1 MTHSRNPSARH
12 RARAHRRLAPTERRC
27 ARLAKVVVLAIVAW
41 SLPAT
46 AAAAP
51 VYTFNHFI
59 DTYNS
64 SALAANNPG
73 QQSSPIDYD
82 FAYQSVHWQD
92 KNFGE
97 VHGHVHAGSLGI
109 YAHAYNNG
117 LYAPQRQ
124 EVGASF
130 TFDVMFASPTSDP
143 VDVVMNLALSGT
155 ISPPGGF
162 RSTVSVAAGAQ
173 GINPASGG
181 QFSRSGTASPATTS
195 SGMLAGFVDDGSVQT
210 ISTAVMSV
218 PVNVPV
224 TMFIALSTVQPYHN
238 ANPVIDFGHTVSLAS
253 GGDVFTLLGPN
264 AAGVTVDSV
273 DAGIVDNQFVAA
285 VPLPGAAWL
294 LAGVVLPL
302 LRRRRG

>member
-1 MTHSRNPSARH
+1 MTHSRNPSARR
-12 RARAHRRLAPTERRC
+12 RAPRPLAASDRRCVRLAQ
-27 ARLAKVVVLAIVAW
+27 VVVMATVAW
-41 SLPAT
+41 VLPAT

-73 QQSSPIDYD
+73 QQSAPIDYD

-117 LYAPQRQ
+117 QYAPQRQ

-130 TFDVMFASPTSDP
+130 TFDVMFASPAADP

-155 ISPPGGF
+155 IAPPGGF
-162 RSTVSVAAGAQ
+162 YSTVSVSAGAQ
-173 GINPASGG
+173 GVNPVSGG
-181 QFSRSGTASPATTS
+181 QFGRSGTSSPATTS
-195 SGMLAGFVDDGSVQT
+195 SGMLAGFIDDGSVQT
-210 ISTAVMSV
+210 ISSAVMTV

-224 TMFIALSTVQPYHN
+224 TMFIALATIQPYHN
-238 ANPVIDFGHTVSLAS
+238 ANPVIDFGHTLSLAS
-253 GGDVFTLLGPN
+253 GGDVFTLLGPH
-264 AAGVTVDSV
+264 AAGVTVNSV

-294 LAGVVLPL
+294 LAGVMLPL